1 VYVIRFSGC
10 VLASFVWK
18 NDESTKKKF
27 EHEICTHIFD
37 LKQARKLPAGKTETV
52 TPDILYTD
60 IISIVAGLLEDTSL

>member
-1 VYVIRFSGC
+1 MLYVFLGVC
-10 VLASFVWK
+10 WQDYVWK

>member
-1 VYVIRFSGC
+1 MLYVFLGVC
-10 VLASFVWK
+10 WQDYVWK

-37 LKQARKLPAGKTETV
+37 LKQARKLPGGKTETV